1 LSEARIAEQ
10 HVARARGRYGPRRVL
25 NDLKEKGLSADA
37 LARAAGQLKQS
48 ELESAFEVWRKR
60 FGKPPEDLKDR
71 ARQARFLAGRG
82 FSSEVIRAVLGA
94 DPEEP

>member
-1 LSEARIAEQ
+1 
-10 HVARARGRYGPRRVL
+10 VARARGRYGPRRVL